1 MLADLAQE
9 YSTTRV
15 ALRAVPLLLL
25 GTLLVASGAA
35 AQPEDPAP
43 QTLQTAHVCARGTPG
58 PRIDPIAGDD
68 IGRDALSC
76 LPSSRHLGAV
86 LDVWF
91 NRVISQQVGGG
102 GMAFFDPVRLSSHG
116 RSWRQT
122 RFHLNGIDITD
133 PARPGEPL
141 FELPYDAWDG
151 VAYRSLW
158 TARPGVDVSFRAEAP
173 DTWRLTGAA
182 GQDVGGG
189 TWIPG
194 DLFDREPATEHGA
207 TAERRRLR
215 AVGELFAERAWRLGA
230 TGQLRLIG
238 SFVEHEHR
246 YPTLRANDGRNA
258 VDRLSGAP
266 SLCVTSSTTGAHSSP
281 QPWWARPAG
290 APTRARSTDGSSLS
304 PLTHRAEHRGRISHG
319 HVLQPILPLSSA

>member
-1 MLADLAQE
+1 MPCRA
-9 YSTTRV
+9 YP
-15 ALRAVPLLLL
+15 RAV
-25 GTLLVASGAA
+25 TS
-35 AQPEDPAP
+35 
-43 QTLQTAHVCARGTPG
+43 
-58 PRIDPIAGDD
+58 
-68 IGRDALSC
+68 
-76 LPSSRHLGAV
+76 GAV

-194 DLFDREPATEHGA
+194 GLFDRSLPPSMAPPLSVAACERWGNSSRNGRGVW
-207 TAERRRLR
+207 ERR
-215 AVGELFAERAWRLGA
+215 
-230 TGQLRLIG
+230 G
-238 SFVEHEHR
+238 SF
-246 YPTLRANDGRNA
+246 A
-258 VDRLSGAP
+258 
-266 SLCVTSSTTGAHSSP
+266 
-281 QPWWARPAG
+281 
-290 APTRARSTDGSSLS
+290 
-304 PLTHRAEHRGRISHG
+304 
-319 HVLQPILPLSSA
+319 